1 MPRGGGGCL
10 PPMDLMRSEAMQLL
24 QVIIPTESAH
34 LAVSNLGELGL
45 IQFKDLNADKS
56 PFQRTF
62 AAQIKRTGEM
72 ARKLRYFKEQM
83 SKAGIQVSPLQS
95 TETALDFD
103 DMEIKLGE
111 LEAELIEV
119 NANDEKLQRTYN
131 ELMEYSTVLRKAGEF
146 FYSAQ
151 RSAAAQQTELGAN
164 QSGSGE
170 TSLES
175 PLLEQDMFTD
185 ASKQVKLGSLSG
197 LVPKEK
203 AMAFERILF
212 RATRGNILLRQES
225 VDELVTDPQSG
236 EKVSKNTFVVFY
248 SGERAKAKILKI
260 CDAFRANRYPFPED
274 LAKQMHTIEEVSGK
288 IKELKAT
295 INMGLAHRDTILKS
309 IASEFEHWNHVT
321 KKEKS
326 IYHTLNMLSVDVTKK
341 CLVGEGWS
349 PVFATNQ
356 VQDALQRATL
366 ESKSQVGSI
375 FQVLNTKESPP
386 TYFQTNKFT
395 SAFQEIVDAYGV
407 AKYQEANPG
416 VFTVV
421 TFPFLFAVMFG
432 DWGHGICLLLA
443 TLYLIIREKKFA
455 SQKLGDIM
463 EMMFGGRYIIMMMAL
478 FSIYTGF
485 IYNEFFSVPFELFA
499 KSAYACRDPSC
510 GDATTEGLIKVR
522 PTYPFG
528 VDPVWHGS
536 RSELPFLNSLK
547 MKMSILLGVSQ
558 MNLGIMMS
566 YFNAKFFR
574 NNVNIFYQFIP
585 QLLFLNSLFGY
596 LSMLIII
603 KWCTGSKADLYH
615 VMIYMFLSP
624 TDDMGENELFPHQK
638 YVQQALLVIALIS
651 VPWMLIPKPFILKNE
666 HERRHQGHQYAQLE
680 GADESVIAELGV
692 HHEESNHH
700 EEFEFSEVFV
710 HQLIHTIE
718 FVLGAVSNTASYL
731 RLWALSL
738 AHSELSTVFYDKVL
752 LLTLGYNNIFI
763 LAIGVVIFIFA
774 TVGVLLVM
782 ETLSAFLHA
791 LRLHWVE
798 YQNKFY
804 EGDGYK
810 FAPFSFALISD
821 EEE

>member
-1 MPRGGGGCL
+1 
-10 PPMDLMRSEAMQLL
+10 MRSEAMQLL

-274 LAKQMHTIEEVSGK
+274 LVK
-288 IKELKAT
+288 
-295 INMGLAHRDTILKS
+295 
-309 IASEFEHWNHVT
+309 
-321 KKEKS
+321 
-326 IYHTLNMLSVDVTKK
+326 
-341 CLVGEGWS
+341 
-349 PVFATNQ
+349 
-356 VQDALQRATL
+356 
-366 ESKSQVGSI
+366 
-375 FQVLNTKESPP
+375 
-386 TYFQTNKFT
+386 
-395 SAFQEIVDAYGV
+395 
-407 AKYQEANPG
+407 
-416 VFTVV
+416 
-421 TFPFLFAVMFG
+421 
-432 DWGHGICLLLA
+432 
-443 TLYLIIREKKFA
+443 
-455 SQKLGDIM
+455 
-463 EMMFGGRYIIMMMAL
+463 
-478 FSIYTGF
+478 
-485 IYNEFFSVPFELFA
+485 
-499 KSAYACRDPSC
+499 
-510 GDATTEGLIKVR
+510 
-522 PTYPFG
+522 
-528 VDPVWHGS
+528 
-536 RSELPFLNSLK
+536 
-547 MKMSILLGVSQ
+547 
-558 MNLGIMMS
+558 
-566 YFNAKFFR
+566 
-574 NNVNIFYQFIP
+574 
-585 QLLFLNSLFGY
+585 
-596 LSMLIII
+596 
-603 KWCTGSKADLYH
+603 
-615 VMIYMFLSP
+615 
-624 TDDMGENELFPHQK
+624 
-638 YVQQALLVIALIS
+638 
-651 VPWMLIPKPFILKNE
+651 
-666 HERRHQGHQYAQLE
+666 
-680 GADESVIAELGV
+680 
-692 HHEESNHH
+692 
-700 EEFEFSEVFV
+700 
-710 HQLIHTIE
+710 
-718 FVLGAVSNTASYL
+718 
-731 RLWALSL
+731 
-738 AHSELSTVFYDKVL
+738 
-752 LLTLGYNNIFI
+752 
-763 LAIGVVIFIFA
+763 
-774 TVGVLLVM
+774 
-782 ETLSAFLHA
+782 
-791 LRLHWVE
+791 
-798 YQNKFY
+798 
-804 EGDGYK
+804 
-810 FAPFSFALISD
+810 
-821 EEE
+821 